1 MPGRA
6 FINRIGCAVPAHD
19 IHRKFVAF
27 APRLLADERAR
38 RLFERM
44 ADRSH
49 IAHRYSCLAPSDD
62 PDEVDSD
69 GFYRRGAFPDTA
81 RRMARYDR
89 EALPLALR
97 AVADLGGDE
106 AVRGVT
112 HLIVASCTGFV
123 APGLDLQLAARLGL
137 GPDVERTSVGFMG
150 CYAALPA
157 LKLARHI
164 VRSEP
169 EARVLVV
176 AIELCTLHLQES
188 GSIDELLSFLIFA
201 DGCAAAIVS
210 AEPEGLEV
218 RAFATAILPDTGG
231 HITWRIGAAGFDM
244 HLSGQVPSAILQHLP
259 RNLPA
264 LLPGTGR
271 QDIGVWAVH
280 PGGRTVLDAVEQGLE
295 LAPDALSHSR
305 RVLHDYGNMSSGTIL
320 FVLRDILDA
329 RAEGP
334 GCAMAFGPGIAVEA
348 MTFAVQ

>member
-1 MPGRA
+1 MPERA

-19 IHRKFVAF
+19 IHRKFVGF

-44 ADRSH
+44 AERSQ
-49 IAHRYSCLAPSDD
+49 IMHRYSCLAPSDD
-62 PDEVDSD
+62 PDAIDAE

-89 EALPLALR
+89 EALPLALS
-97 AVADLGGDE
+97 AVADLGDG
-106 AVRGVT
+106 ALGGVS
-112 HLIVASCTGFV
+112 HLIVASCTGFM

-137 GPDVERTSVGFMG
+137 APDVERTSVGFMG

-169 EARVLVV
+169 RARVLVV
-176 AIELCTLHLQES
+176 AIELCTLHLHES
-188 GSIDELLSFLIFA
+188 ASLDELLSFLIFG

-210 AEPEGLEV
+210 AEPQGLAV
-218 RAFATAILPDTGG
+218 NAFATAVLRETAG

-244 HLSGQVPSAILQHLP
+244 HLSGQVPAAILQHLP
-259 RNLPA
+259 SQLPT

-271 QDIGVWAVH
+271 QEIGVWAVH
-280 PGGRTVLDAVEQGLE
+280 PGGRTVLDAVEHGLE
-295 LAPDALSHSR
+295 LAPNALSQSR
-305 RVLHDYGNMSSGTIL
+305 RILRDYGNMSSGTIL
-320 FVLRDILDA
+320 FVLRDILAA